1 MNNAKLLDWFDRSAK
16 PFLKKHAP
24 ERLATLEN
32 DHARLKR
39 LLELPDRVTVC
50 FLGNSGIGKS
60 TLLNALAA
68 GAEHVLPAG
77 GIGPLTAQAT
87 EVRYSAT
94 PMFRVTYHPRKHL

>member
-1 MNNAKLLDWFDRSAK
+1 MNEAKLLEWFDKSAK
-16 PFLKKHAP
+16 PFLTKYAP

-39 LLELPDRVTVC
+39 LIGLPDCVTVC

-68 GAEHVLPAG
+68 SG
-77 GIGPLTAQAT
+77 
-87 EVRYSAT
+87 R
-94 PMFRVTYHPRKHL
+94 